1 MTNTNRITKK
11 DRYNQLLAIAEVK
24 ADPELVA
31 FIEHEK
37 ELLARKNATP
47 SGERKPTKTQI
58 ANDGIKAEILET
70 LNGCAE
76 GVTCSELLKLNP
88 ALAEYSSQKIVA
100 LIRQLVAE
108 GKASRE
114 VVKGKAYFKAC

>member
-11 DRYNQLLAIAEVK
+11 DRYNELLNIAEV
-24 ADPELVA
+24 AANPDLVA
-31 FIEHEK
+31 FIEHEM

-47 SGERKPTKTQI
+47 SGEKKPTKTQI
-58 ANDGIKAEILET
+58 ANEGIKAEILET

-88 ALAEYSSQKIVA
+88 SLSEYSSQKIVA
-100 LIRQLVAE
+100 LIRQLVTE

-114 VVKGKAYFKAC
+114 VGKGKAYFKAC